1 MLGMATGCGPLGS
14 NSNCGPVDP
23 GGSSYPPSYG
33 IHSHRPLVDLGGFTG
48 HPVTHWSGAEVST
61 DDPSAV
67 NNATMEM
74 MMGWRPIDICVGGT
88 EAIRR
93 HALDILPREP
103 REDDDAYNRRVFHA
117 VMPPFV
123 QRLAAQAAGTILRK
137 GVHLE
142 GADEWWEE
150 WTKDVTGDGTT
161 LNEFCRRTLV
171 DALLYGH
178 SAIVVDYAP
187 ADGISTLRDEVEA
200 DRKPYFV
207 AVPAHAIRGW
217 RTQANRSTSEV
228 TQVRYLERVSEPAGR
243 FGEECFE
250 QVRVLTPGRYE
261 VWRWYDRN
269 SKSPNTQSGWVLHTS
284 GEISLDKIPMAV
296 VYSNQIAT
304 LVSKP
309 PLQEVANLTIAY
321 CQRFTDYYHSLHVG
335 SQPILC
341 FQGFDPDDKEE
352 DNLGLSI
359 NTAVLLPP
367 EGDAKYVAPPAD
379 VYEAERNCLKEL
391 EEQISALGISTLAKQ
406 NITNAAAEAKRLDR
420 VDSDSIMAI
429 ISENLAC
436 AVQELLEMA
445 AEYAGKEAPKVSIP
459 KDYEN
464 RLLDGNQITAMLQLQ
479 MQGQISQDCLLR
491 ILQEGEVIPPY
502 VDIAEEI
509 SKTKDE
515 VEEKMEQQMD
525 VMEQQAQIADKY
537 APKNEGG
544 ATSGGAASG
553 KSKGSQTLS
562 TPMRP
567 GKSASKN

>member
-1 MLGMATGCGPLGS
+1 
-14 NSNCGPVDP
+14 
-23 GGSSYPPSYG
+23 
-33 IHSHRPLVDLGGFTG
+33 
-48 HPVTHWSGAEVST
+48 
-61 DDPSAV
+61 
-67 NNATMEM
+67 MEM
-74 MMGWRPIDICVGGT
+74 SRFWRPIDICVGGT
-88 EAIRR
+88 DAIRQY
-93 HALDILPREP
+93 ALEILPREP
-103 REDDDAYNRRVFHA
+103 REDDDAYNRRIFHA

-142 GADEWWEE
+142 NADEWWEE

-171 DALLYGH
+171 DALLWGH
-178 SAIVVDYAP
+178 SAIVVDYPP
-187 ADGISTLRDEVEA
+187 AEGIATLRDEVEA

-207 AVPAHAIRGW
+207 AVPAQAIRGW
-217 RTQANRSTSEV
+217 RTEANRSTSEV
-228 TQVRYLERVSEPAGR
+228 TQVRYMERVSEPAGR
-243 FGEECFE
+243 FGEAVYD
-250 QVRVLTPGRYE
+250 QVRVLEAGKYE
-261 VWRWYDRN
+261 VWRWYDDRGP
-269 SKSPNTQSGWVLHTS
+269 SPNTQSGWVLHER
-284 GEISLDKIPMAV
+284 GETTLNKIPMAV

-367 EGDAKYVAPPAD
+367 DGDAKYVAPPAE

-445 AEYAGKEAPKVSIP
+445 AEYAGKEAPQVSIP

-479 MQGQISQDCLLR
+479 MQGVLSQATLLR
-491 ILQEGEVIPPY
+491 VLQEGEVVPPY
-502 VDIAEEI
+502 INIDDEI
-509 SKTKDE
+509 LATKDE
-515 VEEKMEQQMD
+515 MEEKMEQQMD
-525 VMEQQAQIADKY
+525 MQTEQAKIAAKY
-537 APKNEGG
+537 APAGG
-544 ATSGGAASG
+544 ATTGGAAAG
-553 KSKGSQTLS
+553 KSKGSQTLK

>member
-1 MLGMATGCGPLGS
+1 MLGMATGCGPLGDQ
-14 NSNCGPVDP
+14 NNCGYPQQT
-23 GGSSYPPSYG
+23 GSSYPASYG
-33 IHSHRPLVDLGGFTG
+33 VNNRRPLVNHGGLTG
-48 HPVTHWSGAEVST
+48 HPWSEWSGSQVDD
-61 DDPSAV
+61 DDPSAWS
-67 NNATMEM
+67 AAALEM
-74 MMGWRPIDICVGGT
+74 MQWWRPIDICVGGT
-88 EAIRR
+88 DTIRR
-93 HALDILPREP
+93 YALDILPREP
-103 REDDDAYNRRVFHA
+103 REDDDAYNRRIFHA

-150 WTKDVTGDGTT
+150 WAKDVTGDGTT

-178 SAIVVDYAP
+178 SAIVCDYPP
-187 ADGISTLRDEVEA
+187 ADGIATLRDEVEA

-207 AVPAHAIRGW
+207 AVPAHKIRGW
-217 RTQANRSTSEV
+217 RTQQNRSTSEV
-228 TQVRYLERVSEPAGR
+228 TQVRYTERVSEPAGR
-243 FGEECFE
+243 FGESVFE
-250 QVRVLTPGRYE
+250 QVRILEEGRYE
-261 VWRWYDRN
+261 VWRWYEESYRVGVN
-269 SKSPNTQSGWVLHTS
+269 SHAGWVLHES
-284 GEISLDKIPMAV
+284 GETTLDRIPMAV
-296 VYSNQIAT
+296 VYANQIAT
-304 LVSKP
+304 LTSKP

-335 SQPILC
+335 AQPILC
-341 FQGFDPDDKEE
+341 FQGFDPDDTNDE
-352 DNLGLSI
+352 NLGLSI

-367 EGDAKYVAPPAD
+367 DGDAKYVEPTSE
-379 VYEAERNCLKEL
+379 VYEAQRNCLKEL

-509 SKTKDE
+509 LKTKDE
-515 VEEKMEQQMD
+515 MEEKMELQMD
-525 VMEQQAQIADKY
+525 QEKEMMKVTNQL
-537 APKNEGG
+537 GG
-544 ATSGGAASG
+544 VGSGAASNG
-553 KSKGSQTLS
+553 STKGSQTLP
-562 TPMRP
+562 TPMRS
-567 GKSASKN
+567 GKSAN

>member
-1 MLGMATGCGPLGS
+1 MLDMAGCGPLGD
-14 NSNCGPVDP
+14 NNNCGPQDP

-33 IHSHRPLVDLGGFTG
+33 TSNHSLVNLGGFTG
-48 HPVTHWSGAEVST
+48 HPVTNWSGSEVSP
-61 DDPSAV
+61 DDPSAL

-74 MMGWRPIDICVGGT
+74 MQNWRPIDICVGGT
-88 EAIRR
+88 DAIRR
-93 HALDILPREP
+93 NALEILPREP

-142 GADEWWEE
+142 GADEWWED

-178 SAIVVDYAP
+178 SAIVCDYP
-187 ADGISTLRDEVEA
+187 PGDGISTLRDESIA

-207 AVPAHAIRGW
+207 AVPAHRIRGW
-217 RTQANRSTSEV
+217 RTEQNRSTSEV

-243 FGEECFE
+243 FGEEVFE
-250 QVRVLTPGRYE
+250 QVRVLEKGKFE
-261 VWRWYDRN
+261 VWRWYGDRG
-269 SKSPNTQSGWVLHTS
+269 KSPNTHTGWVLHQRGQTT
-284 GEISLDKIPMAV
+284 LQRIPMAV

-335 SQPILC
+335 AQPILC

-352 DNLGLSI
+352 ENLGLSI

-367 EGDAKYVAPPAD
+367 DGDAKYVAPPAE

-515 VEEKMEQQMD
+515 MEEKLEQQMD
-525 VMEQQAQIADKY
+525 IQEEQMKVAQKY
-537 APKNEGG
+537 APPGG
-544 ATSGGAASG
+544 AQTGKAAGGSQ
-553 KSKGSQTLS
+553 KGSQTLS

-567 GKSASKN
+567 GKSATKN